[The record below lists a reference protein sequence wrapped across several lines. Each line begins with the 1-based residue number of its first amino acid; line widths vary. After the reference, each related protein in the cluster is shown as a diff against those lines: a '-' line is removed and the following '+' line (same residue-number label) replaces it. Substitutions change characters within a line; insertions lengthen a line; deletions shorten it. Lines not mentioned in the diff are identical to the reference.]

1 MSLLGR
7 PSLETHKGRTGHAA
21 KVQSHGPDHFSFIFS
36 MTSLHVKKK
45 GLARETIVKVLL
57 ALHQSAPAC
66 AHAHA
71 LIPKYS

>member
-1 MSLLGR
+1 MQPNCSL
-7 PSLETHKGRTGHAA
+7 TG
-21 KVQSHGPDHFSFIFS
+21 QTIF
-36 MTSLHVKKK
+36 LLY
-45 GLARETIVKVLL
+45 LACLRCALRKRVWLVRLIKVLL